1 MSWCNN
7 ILIYLGRGCAYYDIQ
22 KLKKEIYK
30 SIFDFLKKKDH
41 KNHHM
46 YKLDRVRFVD
56 QGCGA
61 ICLVFSGRGGYPKIV
76 PKINIPLD
84 LDGSI
89 KLEELDKI
97 DEDFSLEVDIK
108 DDYLE
113 EISSILKD
121 LDKIMFM

>member
-1 MSWCNN
+1 MDWHNDV
-7 ILIYLGRGCAYYDIQ
+7 LIYLGRGCAYYNIQ

-30 SIFDFLKKKDH
+30 NIFDFLKKKGL

-46 YKLDRVRFVD
+46 YKLDRVRFVNR
-56 QGCGA
+56 GCGA
-61 ICLVFSGRGGYPKIV
+61 ICLVFSGRGGCPKIV
-76 PKINIPLD
+76 LKINIPLD
-84 LDGSI
+84 LDGDI
-89 KLEELDKI
+89 RLGELDEI

-108 DDYLE
+108 DKYLE